1 MEASQWNN
9 WFIANNR
16 LKALH
21 IIRIKGHTPPFWIG
35 GMQQKMAGQ
44 NEDDFPEFELFTD
57 RPPAYR
63 IRCVILIEG
72 ATTRSPKTTAAAAY
86 SSLAFV

>member
-1 MEASQWNN
+1 
-9 WFIANNR
+9 
-16 LKALH
+16 
-21 IIRIKGHTPPFWIG
+21 
-35 GMQQKMAGQ
+35 MQQKMAGQ

-57 RPPAYR
+57 RPAAYR